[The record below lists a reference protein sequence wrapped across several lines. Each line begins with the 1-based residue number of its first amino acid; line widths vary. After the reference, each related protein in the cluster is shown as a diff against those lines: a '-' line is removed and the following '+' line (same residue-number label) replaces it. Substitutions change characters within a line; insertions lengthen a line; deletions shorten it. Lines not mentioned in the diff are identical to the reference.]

1 MDLFDAIR
9 TRRSVRAFRPDPVP
23 AELLERVLEA
33 ARWAPSGLNNQP
45 WRFHVVREPAV
56 LEGLGGL
63 TRYGHVLRSARAAV
77 AVFLEGEASYHR
89 DKDCQG
95 VGACLQNLLLAAH
108 GLGLGAC
115 WLGEIVNRREEVE
128 RLLGAPAT
136 CELMAVV
143 ALGFPAREN
152 QGRGERLPLEQLIV
166 GTSEAPRA
174 PEES

>member
-1 MDLFDAIR
+1 MEVLEAIR
-9 TRRSVRAFRPDPVP
+9 SRRSVRAFLPEPVP
-23 AELLERVLEA
+23 PDLLEALVDA

-45 WRFHVVREPAV
+45 WRFHIVQSQEV
-56 LEGLGGL
+56 LEGLARC
-63 TRYGHVLRSARAAV
+63 TRYGHVLRSARAAI
-77 AVFLEGEASYHR
+77 AVFLDGEASYHR

-115 WLGEIVNRREEVE
+115 WLGEILNRREEVE

-143 ALGFPAREN
+143 ALGTPARDD
-152 QGRGERLPLEQLIV
+152 QGQAGRLPREDLVI
-166 GTSEAPRA
+166 GRS
-174 PEES
+174 